1 MARMIPPVF
10 LGTSPGERLLF
21 QRLEADAGA
30 ADWTVLHSVEIAR
43 HVRQVQGEIDF
54 VVIVPRLGVLCVEV
68 KAHTRVRRDASGL
81 WRLGSLPASSKSP
94 FQQASQGMH
103 SLRKFLLDLGMDL
116 RHVPFWSA
124 VWFTHAP
131 VSRRPVSPEWHPW
144 QLLDRHDLARR
155 PVSETITEVL
165 GHARTHLAS
174 AVPSFSG
181 SLGYPTMQQCREL
194 TARIRPICEFAIT
207 PADIRNA
214 RDQDRQAFVEE
225 QYEALDIIEDERCV
239 LFTGPAG
246 TGKTFLALEAAR
258 RASIRGETARVIC
271 FNRLLGKWL
280 AEQLKEFPGVTVG
293 SFHQVIKDAAQAEI
307 PDGATDTWWHV
318 ELPELALG
326 VLLETGTPPGI
337 LIVDEIQDL
346 CEPAYLDV
354 LDVMVTGGLAGGRW
368 LMFGDFERQAIYGG
382 ADGRPMIRER
392 SPELYVR
399 PLYRNCRNRPR
410 IGYAA
415 AQAAGLGNVY
425 RGFRRSDDNVPPKMI
440 SYETPA
446 EQEKG
451 LIQALDLLR
460 SEEYSNDEIIVLS
473 ARADGP
479 AAESSHPALRGRLA
493 PYGQHTH
500 KVGYTTI
507 HSYKGL
513 DAPAIVVTDI
523 DQATGERAEALLYV
537 ALSRAAD
544 RLVVLAHR
552 DAMREMAANLL
563 KGYGANA

>member
-1 MARMIPPVF
+1 MIPPVF
-10 LGTSPGERLLF
+10 LGTSPGEQLLF
-21 QRLEADAGA
+21 QRLQADAGA
-30 ADWTVLHSVEIAR
+30 ADWAVLHSVDIAE
-43 HVRQVQGEIDF
+43 HVRQVEGEIDF
-54 VVIVPRLGVLCVEV
+54 VVIVPSLGVLCVEV
-68 KAHTRVRRDASGL
+68 KAHTRVSRDASGI
-81 WRLGSLPASSKSP
+81 WHLGSQPASLKSP
-94 FQQASQGMH
+94 FQQASEGMH
-103 SLRKFLLDLGMDL
+103 SLRRFLLDRGMNL
-116 RHVPFWSA
+116 RHVPFGSA
-124 VWFTHAP
+124 VWFTHAS
-131 VSRRPVSPEWHPW
+131 VSLRPVSPEWHPW

-155 PVSETITEVL
+155 PVSGTLVEVL
-165 GHARTHLAS
+165 GHTRTHVAL
-174 AVPSFSG
+174 AVPGFNG
-181 SLGYPTMQQCREL
+181 SLSHPTVQQCKEL

-214 RDQDRQAFVEE
+214 RDEDRQAFVEE
-225 QYEALDIIEDERCV
+225 QYEALDVIEDEPRV

-280 AEQLKEFPGVTVG
+280 TEQLKEFPGVTVG

-307 PDGATDTWWHV
+307 PDGATDAWWHE

-326 VLLETGTPPGI
+326 ALLETGKPPDI

-354 LDVMVTGGLAGGRW
+354 LDVMVAGGLAGGRW

-382 ADGRPMIRER
+382 IDGRGLIKER
-392 SPELYVR
+392 SPKLYAR

-451 LIQALDLLR
+451 LVQALDLLR

-473 ARADGP
+473 AFADGP
-479 AAESSHPALRGRLA
+479 AAESSHPGLRGRLA
-493 PYGQHTH
+493 PYGKHAS
-500 KVGYTTI
+500 KIGYTTI

-513 DAPAIVVTDI
+513 DAPAVVVTDI

-552 DAMREMAANLL
+552 GAMREMADNLL
-563 KGYGANA
+563 KGYGASA